1 MTHRINFLDKYYIV
15 GIDSCG
21 LETLRGFGFVPHVKA
36 LNINWCARLQQL
48 AQLTPCVLGIARL
61 APLDTTWCTA
71 SGSPIKPE
79 GLQCTSHCVDT
90 RGDTTLI
97 QPEDELT
104 ITDRAIIDH
113 VRRMPH
119 ARGCTHLINS

>member
-71 SGSPIKPE
+71 SGSPIEPE
-79 GLQCTSHCVDT
+79 GLPCTSYWVLLFT
-90 RGDTTLI
+90 RLLIMDSVLSSLETLVVVLCAC
-97 QPEDELT
+97 Q
-104 ITDRAIIDH
+104 
-113 VRRMPH
+113 
-119 ARGCTHLINS
+119 

>member
-15 GIDSCG
+15 GIESCG
-21 LETLRGFGFVPHVKA
+21 LETLRGFGLVPHVKA

-79 GLQCTSHCVDT
+79 GLLS
-90 RGDTTLI
+90 R
-97 QPEDELT
+97 
-104 ITDRAIIDH
+104 TD
-113 VRRMPH
+113 
-119 ARGCTHLINS
+119 